1 MKIDV
6 LKWLTILVVVATLFL
21 LVVSGDRFRQPQP
34 PPTQNP
40 WLLKQDAELF
50 LFYDHFEEHDLRA
63 ELVMLDGDVLR
74 DPSHPV
80 PFERK
85 AMVARMLTKWDAKHG
100 TNHWDRAA
108 VHYAEAIERWQ
119 VMAEGDDQ
127 RAVYARFRVAVLRMY
142 RAYALEK
149 DGCHQE
155 AEAERGA
162 AAKHPAVRIQR

>member
-6 LKWLTILVVVATLFL
+6 LKWLTILVVGTTLVL
-21 LVVSGDRFRQPQP
+21 LLLSGDRVRRPQP

-40 WLLKQDAELF
+40 WLLEEDEDLF
-50 LFYDHFEEHDLRA
+50 LFYDRLQEDELRT
-63 ELVMLDGDVLR
+63 ELVRLGGDALR

-80 PFERK
+80 FFERK
-85 AMVARMLTKWDAKHG
+85 AMVARVLTKWDAKRG
-100 TNHWDRAA
+100 TNHWNRAA

-119 VMAEGDDQ
+119 TIAEGDDQ
-127 RAVYARFRVAVLRMY
+127 RAVYARFRVAVLRIY